1 MLSTA
6 ACAVAQDPAT
16 MVIDQLLA
24 QAREHGSVQV
34 IVTLRVPAGASSDA
48 IEAVKRAALAD
59 MAGHPHRVVRN
70 LGRLPQLVVDASE
83 GALRALAASPHVE
96 RIDPSVP
103 SPPLR

>member
-1 MLSTA
+1 
-6 ACAVAQDPAT
+6 

-34 IVTLRVPAGASSDA
+34 IVTLRVQAGASPDA

>member
-16 MVIDQLLA
+16 MVIGQLLA

-34 IVTLRVPAGASSDA
+34 IVTLRVPAGASPDA

>member
-1 MLSTA
+1 
-6 ACAVAQDPAT
+6 

-34 IVTLRVPAGASSDA
+34 IVTLRVPAGASPDA
-48 IEAVKRAALAD
+48 IETVKRGALAD